1 MVRLAIQRRV
11 DGMCMDVTI
20 KKNSKVK
27 TFQDLLSRTTV
38 GEKKLFISP
47 TILFSLLT
55 ALNNF
60 HNVIEENFSFELTSE
75 LTSLFKQG
83 MMGKSTK
90 AIPWNHFIEIENVVT
105 LDVIDNCIIAGG
117 MVLYKLYWSKST
129 FSDVLDQYISYLWRR
144 CATYKQC
151 HMYLMVTVMMRHLN
165 RRTTKRELERHLQ
178 LLQWKGPPESQAERK
193 CFLWNLSNKNQLIQL
208 LCKRLENEG
217 YFAVQS

>member
-1 MVRLAIQRRV
+1 MHEPFDESKPCLKSLSGRLFGDDLNCDDADMVRLAIQRRV

-90 AIPWNHFIEIENVVT
+90 AIP
-105 LDVIDNCIIAGG
+105 
-117 MVLYKLYWSKST
+117 
-129 FSDVLDQYISYLWRR
+129 
-144 CATYKQC
+144 
-151 HMYLMVTVMMRHLN
+151 
-165 RRTTKRELERHLQ
+165 
-178 LLQWKGPPESQAERK
+178 
-193 CFLWNLSNKNQLIQL
+193 
-208 LCKRLENEG
+208 
-217 YFAVQS
+217 